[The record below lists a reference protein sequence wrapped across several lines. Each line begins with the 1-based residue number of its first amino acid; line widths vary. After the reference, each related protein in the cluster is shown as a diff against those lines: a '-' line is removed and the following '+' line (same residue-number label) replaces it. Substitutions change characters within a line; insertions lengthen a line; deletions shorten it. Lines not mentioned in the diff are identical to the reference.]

1 MKTILSLLIILLS
14 FRLDAQTLP
23 EVIEPQLNVLYRFY
37 PNLIQLKVSNDD
49 YNDYILVN
57 DSCEVLLY
65 DKAGNRLAPNNF
77 IVKVP
82 RTLRMDS
89 IHFRIFN
96 RANMQEELTI
106 FSFDVANPPIAIV
119 YLDGI
124 MEGGTCSRRPL
135 KFVAKTH
142 EEAPINM
149 IFEIEY
155 WTVEIGD
162 KEVFGKDAKFD
173 EYAYSVLEKFPSGTE
188 LKFRCRITDEL
199 EYSSYHE
206 AKFYLE

>member
-96 RANMQEELTI
+96 RANMREELGVI
-106 FSFDVANPPIAIV
+106 SFDIINPLNEVI

-124 MEGGTCSRRPL
+124 KEGGTCSRRPL

-155 WTVEIGD
+155 WSMEIGD
-162 KEVFGKDAKFD
+162 KNVFGKDGMFD
-173 EYAYSVLEKFPSGTE
+173 DYAYSVLNEFPKGTE
-188 LKFRCRITDEL
+188 VTFHVRVLDEGDL
-199 EYSSYHE
+199 SSFTSV
-206 AKFYLE
+206 KFYLE